1 MANHQNYVR
10 IDERGVWRVGRAGVP
25 LDSVVA
31 GFNQGDS
38 AEAIQQDY
46 PALSLGEVYGA
57 IAYYL
62 GNTAAVNDYLKRQDE
77 VWAAARERSAAQP
90 PAAVLQ
96 RLRALRQASTTGAPS

>member
-1 MANHQNYVR
+1 MAIHVNYVR
-10 IDERGVWRVGRAGVP
+10 IDDRGVWRVGQAGVP

-46 PALSLGEVYGA
+46 PALTLEEVYGA

-77 VWAAARERSAAQP
+77 VWAAARQKSAAQP
-90 PAAVLQ
+90 PAAVVE
-96 RLRALRQASTTGAPS
+96 RLRALRRAPTASAT